1 MNKKKTVF
9 VAAFAAAAM
18 AMADITPDQEAV
30 AKAAP
35 REMKLMIASFG
46 TINSQA
52 EVENWLGDQLR
63 PNENMEQPPTL
74 SEADKIAN
82 PKMAA
87 AVVRANWNTKKLEYM
102 RASKEVQKENARRM
116 KILTNLKTSML
127 SEESQRYTQLGRDY
141 LQSRL
146 FKKAG
151 RLIKVVDRGNMTIQ
165 QTEKA
170 IKGDDADMQNGADCI
185 LSVVMGD
192 REEDSKTIPI
202 DNIGTKIKRTTYTA
216 PYVGKIRD
224 LNGNVLLSFDG
235 TAEWKCTQ
243 DNIVKSKISDPARKL
258 MEVVCDKIADEVAA
272 YFTTK
277 LSFKVK
283 VPKGMDLDDVEIYV
297 DGREVDSAGVRV
309 LALEHIVKA
318 SLDGCKSASKI
329 VEIEKG
335 DTVKKVKF
343 SLKAKKAAAAA
354 TDGDGDSADDE

>member
-1 MNKKKTVF
+1 MKATISTILSLIAVY
-9 VAAFAAAAM
+9 VM
-18 AMADITPDQEAV
+18 AEDVTTGQETI

-63 PNENMEQPPTL
+63 PSENMEQLPTL
-74 SEADKIAN
+74 SDADKIAN
-82 PKMAA
+82 PQMAV

-102 RASKEVQKENARRM
+102 RTSREVQQENARRM

-127 SEESQRYTQLGRDY
+127 SDASQRYTQLGREY

-235 TAEWKCTQ
+235 TAEWRSTQ
-243 DNIVKSKISDPARKL
+243 DNVVKSQISDPARKL
-258 MEVVCDKIADEVAA
+258 MEVVCDKIADEIVA
-272 YFTTK
+272 YFTTR

-283 VPKGMDLDDVEIYV
+283 VPKGMDEDDVEVYV
-297 DGREVDSAGVRV
+297 DGREVDPDGTRV
-309 LALEHIVKA
+309 LAVEHIVKA
-318 SLDGCKSASKI
+318 SLDGCKSVRKLI
-329 VEIEKG
+329 EIENG
-335 DTVKKVKF
+335 ESSKKVKL
-343 SLKAKKAAAAA
+343 SLKAKKS
-354 TDGDGDSADDE
+354 DEDSDEDSDSE

>member
-1 MNKKKTVF
+1 MKAAISTVLSLIA
-9 VAAFAAAAM
+9 VYVM
-18 AMADITPDQEAV
+18 AEDVTTGQESI
-30 AKAAP
+30 AKGAP

-63 PNENMEQPPTL
+63 PSENMEQLPTL
-74 SEADKIAN
+74 SDADKIAN
-82 PKMAA
+82 PQMAV

-102 RASKEVQKENARRM
+102 RTSREVQQENARRM

-127 SEESQRYTQLGRDY
+127 SETSQRYTQLGREY

-235 TAEWKCTQ
+235 TAEWRSTQ
-243 DNIVKSKISDPARKL
+243 DTVVKSQISDPARKL
-258 MEVVCDKIADEVAA
+258 MEVVCDKIADEVVA
-272 YFTTK
+272 YFTTR

-283 VPKGMDLDDVEIYV
+283 VPKGMDEDDVEVYV
-297 DGREVDSAGVRV
+297 DGREVDSDGTRV
-309 LALEHIVKA
+309 LAVEHIVKA
-318 SLDGCKSASKI
+318 SLDGCKSVRKLI
-329 VEIEKG
+329 EIENG
-335 DTVKKVKF
+335 ESLKKVKL
-343 SLKAKKAAAAA
+343 SLKAKKSG
-354 TDGDGDSADDE
+354 TSVEDSDDDSDSE

>member
-202 DNIGTKIKRTTYTA
+202 DNIGTKIKRMTYTA

-283 VPKGMDLDDVEIYV
+283 VPKGMDEDDVEVYV
-297 DGREVDSAGVRV
+297 DGREVDSDGTRV
-309 LALEHIVKA
+309 LAVEHIVKA
-318 SLDGCKSASKI
+318 SLDGCKSVRKLI
-329 VEIEKG
+329 EIENG
-335 DTVKKVKF
+335 ESSKKVKL
-343 SLKAKKAAAAA
+343 SLKKKAG
-354 TDGDGDSADDE
+354 TSVDEPDDDSSQE